1 MNSAAT
7 TQLPATTEDGAI
19 LSSPTP
25 AFNAQAAVRHTLMV
39 IDGRVKTTSRHVGEV
54 FGKQHKD
61 VLKAYDNLDCSE
73 EFNRRNF
80 APVDYIDGKG
90 ELRRMI
96 EMTFDGFMFLV
107 MGFTGPKAAAF
118 KEAYIEA
125 FDLMRGQLEAAP
137 QQQLAQQIA
146 QIASAQ
152 LQTDARM
159 AVLEKVIASQAE
171 LIELLKRHQK
181 PERRRLK
188 PLTPDDYAT
197 IRELVA
203 QAMPGAEIARL
214 VGVSQACVS
223 MVKNGQWKW
232 GKPKAVPEAE
242 QDLFASEGGAA

>member
-1 MNSAAT
+1 MTN
-7 TQLPATTEDGAI
+7 TQLPTTTEHGAI
-19 LSSPTP
+19 LSNPAP

-39 IDGRVKTTSRHVGEV
+39 IDGRVKTTSRHVAEV
-54 FGKQHKD
+54 FGKRHDD
-61 VLKAYDNLDCSE
+61 VLKAVRNLECSQD
-73 EFNRRNF
+73 FGLRNF
-80 APVDYIDGKG
+80 AETSYLDAFNREQKLY
-90 ELRRMI
+90 
-96 EMTFDGFMFLV
+96 EMTFNGFVRLV

-125 FDLMRGQLEAAP
+125 FDTMRGQLEAAP

-146 QIASAQ
+146 QIAAAQ

-159 AVLEKVIASQAE
+159 AVLERVIASQAE

-232 GKPKAVPEAE
+232 GKPKAVPVAE
-242 QDLFASEGGAA
+242 QDLFATQGGAA